1 MPGVD
6 ELIGLG
12 EIRNGV
18 EGVSDFEFADDL
30 AVAED
35 EVFAVVVGL
44 QLLSAVEVAVHFHG
58 VEHHAVLLFDGL
70 GADVR
75 VGILGGVD
83 VGAEL
88 LGSVAVPGET
98 LQHDSVR
105 RGGGFVDH
113 VVKGVPAC
121 ILPVAVDVQVHPQR
135 VGVGRNV
142 GRALH
147 MEVQILAVPCKLG
160 TDDVVAPGIVAVM
173 RPDVPVRV
181 PVARI
186 ADGGGIVRLHRA
198 PLRLVSRQ
206 VDGRLLRGH
215 RKRAHA
221 LVAADEI
228 DKLIV
233 VGIPQRAA

>member
-1 MPGVD
+1 MVYG
-6 ELIGLG
+6 
-12 EIRNGV
+12 
-18 EGVSDFEFADDL
+18 S
-30 AVAED
+30 AVAGTG
-35 EVFAVVVGL
+35 VVGI
-44 QLLSAVEVAVHFHG
+44 VYVIRPGKIHREIVAGQPDVGLAHPNGHVPPVH
-58 VEHHAVLLFDGL
+58 
-70 GADVR
+70 R
-75 VGILGGVD
+75 VGAVGDLLGG
-83 VGAEL
+83 
-88 LGSVAVPGET
+88 VAVPGET

-147 MEVQILAVPCKLG
+147 MEVQVLAVPCKLS

-186 ADGGGIVRLHRA
+186 ADGGGIVRPHRA
-198 PLRLVSRQ
+198 PLRLACRQ
-206 VDGRLLRGH
+206 VDGRLLRGR

-233 VGIPQRAA
+233 VGIPQGAA

>member
-1 MPGVD
+1 MVYG
-6 ELIGLG
+6 
-12 EIRNGV
+12 
-18 EGVSDFEFADDL
+18 S
-30 AVAED
+30 AVTGTG
-35 EVFAVVVGL
+35 VVGI
-44 QLLSAVEVAVHFHG
+44 VYVIRPGKIHREIVAGQPDVGLAHPNGHVPPVH
-58 VEHHAVLLFDGL
+58 
-70 GADVR
+70 R
-75 VGILGGVD
+75 VGAVGDLLGGI
-83 VGAEL
+83 
-88 LGSVAVPGET
+88 AVPGET

-105 RGGGFVDH
+105 RGSGFVDH

-147 MEVQILAVPCKLG
+147 MEVQVLTVPCKLG

-198 PLRLVSRQ
+198 PLRLACRQ
-206 VDGRLLRGH
+206 VDGRLLRGR

-233 VGIPQRAA
+233 VGIPQGAA